1 MFFHQLNIRV
11 LDKKSIFLCGRSNR
25 MSFFIVL
32 NKKIPTCKSFVGRTN
47 AWKWFYVSHPRQTDS
62 VVRSE
67 AMQGRALWKME
78 YWLRSCYGYISYK
91 ALLRLYLLTT
101 TKYNYCWYS
110 RTQHYNYSIS
120 KTQRRDR
127 WLRMLRMGR
136 RIKTKTSP
144 RASSLVRPEPAIKKR
159 PH

>member
-1 MFFHQLNIRV
+1 ML
-11 LDKKSIFLCGRSNR
+11 S
-25 MSFFIVL
+25 
-32 NKKIPTCKSFVGRTN
+32 KKIPTCKSFVGRTN

-101 TKYNYCWYS
+101 TKYHYCYS
-110 RTQHYNYSIS
+110 TLQLYSIS
-120 KTQRRDR
+120 KAQRRDR
-127 WLRMLRMGR
+127 WLRMLRMEG

-144 RASSLVRPEPAIKKR
+144 RASSLVRPGPAIQKR